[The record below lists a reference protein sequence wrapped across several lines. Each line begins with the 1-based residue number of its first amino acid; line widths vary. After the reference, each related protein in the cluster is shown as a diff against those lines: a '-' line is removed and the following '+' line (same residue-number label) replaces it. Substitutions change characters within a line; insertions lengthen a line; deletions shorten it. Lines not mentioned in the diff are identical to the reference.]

1 MALTY
6 TWKLTGLK
14 KQDTAD
20 FNDLVIG
27 TRWKVTGTDEDGNE
41 GSFDG
46 ATPLD
51 IPDAD
56 EAGYIPYSELT
67 EEIVLNWIK
76 EHVSG
81 SNPGTNY
88 WDHING
94 RILQSIDE
102 KKWTRVEVG
111 ETDLPWSP
119 TSGSATPDM
128 SAAATEPAP
137 TDI

>member
-27 TRWKVTGTDEDGNE
+27 TRWTVTGTDEDAVDGT
-41 GSFDG
+41 FQG

-51 IPDAD
+51 IPDAGQ
-56 EAGYIPYSELT
+56 EGYIPYAELT
-67 EEIVLNWIK
+67 EEIVLGWIK

-81 SNPGTNY
+81 SNPATNY

-94 RILQSIDE
+94 RIVKAIDE
-102 KKWTRVEVG
+102 KKWTKVDVMEG
-111 ETDLPWSP
+111 DLPWSE
-119 TSGSATPDM
+119 TSGSNSPNTDVTP
-128 SAAATEPAP
+128 TPEP
-137 TDI
+137 

>member
-27 TRWKVTGTDEDGNE
+27 TRWTVTGTDEDAVDGT
-41 GSFDG
+41 FQG

-51 IPDAD
+51 IPDAGQ
-56 EAGYIPYSELT
+56 EGYIPYAELT
-67 EEIVLNWIK
+67 EEIVLGWIK

-81 SNPGTNY
+81 SNPATNY
-88 WDHING
+88 WDHIDG
-94 RILQSIDE
+94 RIVKAIDE
-102 KKWTRVEVG
+102 KKWTKVEVMEG
-111 ETDLPWSP
+111 DLPWSE
-119 TSGSATPDM
+119 TSGSNSPNTDVTP
-128 SAAATEPAP
+128 TPEP
-137 TDI
+137 

>member
-27 TRWKVTGTDEDGNE
+27 TRWTVTGTDEDAVDGT
-41 GSFDG
+41 FQG

-51 IPDAD
+51 IPDAGQ
-56 EAGYIPYSELT
+56 EGYIPYAELT
-67 EEIVLNWIK
+67 EEIVLGWIK

-81 SNPGTNY
+81 SNPATNY

-94 RILQSIDE
+94 RIVKAIDE
-102 KKWTRVEVG
+102 KKWTKVEVMEG
-111 ETDLPWSP
+111 DLPWSE
-119 TSGSATPDM
+119 TSGSNSPSTDVTP
-128 SAAATEPAP
+128 TPEP
-137 TDI
+137 

>member
-1 MALTY
+1 MAITY

-20 FNDLVIG
+20 FNDLVVG
-27 TRWKVTGTDEDGNE
+27 TRWTVTGTDEDGNE
-41 GSFDG
+41 GAFQG

-51 IPDAD
+51 IPDSD
-56 EAGYIPYSELT
+56 EEGYIPYAELT
-67 EEIVLNWIK
+67 EEVVLVWIK

-81 SNPGTNY
+81 SNPATNY

-94 RILQSIDE
+94 RILKAIDE
-102 KKWTRVEVG
+102 TKWVRTEVM
-111 ETDLPWSP
+111 ENDLPWSE
-119 TSGSATPDM
+119 TSGSVTP
-128 SAAATEPAP
+128 SPEAPAP

>member
-27 TRWKVTGTDEDGNE
+27 TRWRVTGTDEDGNE

-56 EAGYIPYSELT
+56 EAGYIPYEELT
-67 EEIVLNWIK
+67 EDLVLGWIK
-76 EHVSG
+76 NVVSG
-81 SNPGTNY
+81 SNMATNY

-94 RILQSIDE
+94 RIVESIDS
-102 KKWTRVEVG
+102 KRTVVVEIQ

-119 TSGSATPDM
+119 TSGSATPSPD
-128 SAAATEPAP
+128 APATEPAP

>member
-14 KQDTAD
+14 KQDTED

-27 TRWKVTGTDEDGNE
+27 TRWTVTGTDEDAVDGT
-41 GSFDG
+41 FQG

-51 IPDAD
+51 IPDAGQ
-56 EAGYIPYSELT
+56 EGYIPYAELT
-67 EEIVLNWIK
+67 EEIVLGWIK

-81 SNPGTNY
+81 SNPATNY

-94 RILQSIDE
+94 RIVKAIDE
-102 KKWTRVEVG
+102 KKWTKVEVMEG
-111 ETDLPWSP
+111 DLPWSE
-119 TSGSATPDM
+119 TSGSNSPNTDVTP
-128 SAAATEPAP
+128 TPEP
-137 TDI
+137 

>member
-27 TRWKVTGTDEDGNE
+27 TRWTVTGTDEDAVDGT
-41 GSFDG
+41 FQG

-51 IPDAD
+51 IPDAGQ
-56 EAGYIPYSELT
+56 EGYIPYAELT
-67 EEIVLNWIK
+67 EEIVLGWIK

-81 SNPGTNY
+81 SNPATNY

-94 RILQSIDE
+94 RIVKAIDE
-102 KKWTRVEVG
+102 KKWTKVEVMEG
-111 ETDLPWSP
+111 DLPWSE
-119 TSGSATPDM
+119 TSGSNSPNTDVTP
-128 SAAATEPAP
+128 TPEP
-137 TDI
+137 